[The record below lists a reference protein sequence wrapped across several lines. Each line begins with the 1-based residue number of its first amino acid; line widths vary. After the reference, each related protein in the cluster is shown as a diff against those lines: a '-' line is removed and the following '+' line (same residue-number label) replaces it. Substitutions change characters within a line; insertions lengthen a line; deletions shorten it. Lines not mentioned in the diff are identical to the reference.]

1 MASSSYAQRP
11 AHFSWQTSAGH
22 NTYPQ
27 PAIQRATGIYSE
39 QTEQSREY
47 SQYQQSQCLRSN
59 WSNECAPCSH
69 AQSLNVLSSD
79 IVRVVSNG
87 AHRMTVQERR
97 YTVQQQYHY
106 EYMDPRTRQF
116 TQIHT
121 VTQHEVHEQIVQ
133 WIECT
138 PTISE
143 SDFNGDGWMFSKIVI
158 CSYAALLNLVWF
170 IIAVT
175 FSNVTFLR

>member
-1 MASSSYAQRP
+1 
-11 AHFSWQTSAGH
+11 
-22 NTYPQ
+22 
-27 PAIQRATGIYSE
+27 
-39 QTEQSREY
+39 
-47 SQYQQSQCLRSN
+47 
-59 WSNECAPCSH
+59 
-69 AQSLNVLSSD
+69 
-79 IVRVVSNG
+79 
-87 AHRMTVQERR
+87 MTVQERR

-143 SDFNGDGWMFSKIVI
+143 SDFSGDGHLTAHSNLGGYGRYDGPIVSHRENSVNSEREAI
-158 CSYAALLNLVWF
+158 EGDGHWTSISIGCDNPNDPQRQHHNESINAQNEGVSVSNFDENEGVSNELSYYLFNR
-170 IIAVT
+170 
-175 FSNVTFLR
+175 S